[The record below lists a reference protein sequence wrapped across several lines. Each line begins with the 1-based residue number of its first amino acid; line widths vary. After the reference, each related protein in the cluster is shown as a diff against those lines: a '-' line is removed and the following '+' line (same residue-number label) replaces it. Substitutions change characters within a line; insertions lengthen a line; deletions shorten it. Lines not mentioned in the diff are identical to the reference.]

1 MVPHNVV
8 QEVYAVGGMMNWEAI
23 GAVGE
28 IVGAITVVV
37 TLIYLAIQMRQNTTA
52 IQLSTSHSVTE
63 ELQEMFS
70 LLASDQSLSE
80 IFVQAAQTDEL
91 SDADRVRYNT
101 FLSNVVRVYENAF
114 LQKRQN
120 VLDEAHWAGMTR
132 MMIDLT
138 AMPAFSF
145 YWADR
150 MHWLSEDFQQHMN
163 TEIIPTPAKPGINM
177 PGNYSLKSKS
187 AIASPV
193 GQS

>member
-1 MVPHNVV
+1 MTLE
-8 QEVYAVGGMMNWEAI
+8 QYGSLAEII
-23 GAVGE
+23 GLAL
-28 IVGAITVVV
+28 VVV
-37 TLIYLAIQMRQNTTA
+37 TLIFLSIQMRQNTRA
-52 IQLSTSHSVTE
+52 IQLNTSHSVTE

-70 LLASDQSLSE
+70 LLASDQGLSE

-91 SDADRVRYNT
+91 SDANRVRYNT

-132 MMIDLT
+132 MMIDIT

-150 MHWLSEDFQQHMN
+150 MHWFSEDFQQHMN